1 MNLSPAL
8 TLFSRMPWVS
18 SEFLPFSQ
26 AGMGVIQGAQA
37 ALQSRRS
44 SEETQLLLLLADE
57 MQEGGEQL
65 YTGNSSW
72 FLHRDIQ
79 E

>member
-1 MNLSPAL
+1 
-8 TLFSRMPWVS
+8 
-18 SEFLPFSQ
+18 
-26 AGMGVIQGAQA
+26 MGVIQGAQA
-37 ALQSRRS
+37 ALQSRWS